1 MVHTLSRQVLIDYA
15 ISLTQKASEAKDW
28 QLRSKRNLK
37 LREIAKEMISGK
49 GYILADYAKMK
60 EMFPD
65 TFTLKNYSND
75 TATYI
80 WAIEFEKILNK
91 RTYNWIYEIGFVP
104 VYVFK
109 KINSGR
115 ETLPF

>member
-1 MVHTLSRQVLIDYA
+1 MTTQTISRQVLIDYA
-15 ISLTQKASEAKDW
+15 ISLTRTATEAKDW

-65 TFTLKNYSND
+65 TFSLKNHND
-75 TATYI
+75 TTTYI
-80 WAIEFEKILNK
+80 WAIKFGRNVN
-91 RTYNWIYEIGFVP
+91 NWRYEIGFVP
-104 VYVFK
+104 VYKF
-109 KINSGR
+109 
-115 ETLPF
+115 